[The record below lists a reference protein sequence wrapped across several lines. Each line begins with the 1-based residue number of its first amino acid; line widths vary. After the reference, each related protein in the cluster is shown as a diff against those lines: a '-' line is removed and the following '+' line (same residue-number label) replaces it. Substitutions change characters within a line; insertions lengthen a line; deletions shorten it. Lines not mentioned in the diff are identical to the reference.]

1 MPYANSQG
9 LSQFDPGLSNLSQK
23 YANDDTAFIHT
34 KLPVISVA
42 KESDKYYVFGRDHF
56 RIPETVRAD
65 GAKANRVNYTL
76 STSSYELEEHS
87 LEEVVTD
94 RQRANADK
102 SLQPDVDATENL
114 TSRIMLKKELQA
126 KNVIF
131 TTTSFSN
138 NHSLTSTLKWNVLTT
153 LSDPIGDVAT
163 ATSVIMK
170 NTGQKANTVIVGYDA
185 WKGLTNHP
193 NILERIKYSE
203 RGIIT
208 NELIAAVFDVDNV
221 QVGSAIYDTGIEG
234 AAAPST
240 TYIWNSDA
248 FIGYME
254 PRPKMKSASALY
266 QFVKSNYTG
275 YPYSVRKYRDDE
287 VKGDV
292 IEVSTMHDSK
302 AVASLSGYLVR
313 GVS

>member
-9 LSQFDPGLSNLSQK
+9 LSQFNPGLSNLSQK
-23 YANDDTAFIHT
+23 YANDTAGFIHN
-34 KLPVISVA
+34 KLPVINVA

-56 RIPETVRAD
+56 QIPETLRAD

-76 STSSYELEEHS
+76 STSTYSLDEHS

-94 RQRANADK
+94 RARANADK
-102 SLQPDVDATENL
+102 GLQPDVDAMENL
-114 TSRIMLKKELQA
+114 TSRIMLRKELQA

-138 NHSLTSTLKWNVLTT
+138 NHSLTSTLKWDLLTNT
-153 LSDPIGDVAT
+153 SDPIGDVAT
-163 ATSVIMK
+163 ATSVIMGK
-170 NTGQKANTVIVGYDA
+170 TGQKANTVILGYAA

-203 RGIIT
+203 RGIINT
-208 NELIAAVFDVDNV
+208 DLIEAVFDVSNV
-221 QVGSAIYDTGIEG
+221 IVGNAIYDTNVEG
-234 AAAPST
+234 APATSS
-240 TYIWNSDA
+240 YIWDLDA
-248 FIGYME
+248 FVGYME
-254 PRPKMKSASALY
+254 PRPKLKSASALY
-266 QFVKSNYTG
+266 QFVKSNYAG
-275 YPYSVRKYRDDE
+275 KPFAVRKYRDDE

-302 AVASLSGYLVR
+302 AVASLSGYLIR
-313 GVS
+313 GVN